1 MKGIEGGQHVPSLIC
16 SLSSGSVGFPLEEG
30 ILANVEDRKV
40 RADVRVLYDKLQS
53 LPILS

>member
-30 ILANVEDRKV
+30 ILANVEDGKV
-40 RADVRVLYDKLQS
+40 RADVRVLYVKLQG
-53 LPILS
+53 LVI